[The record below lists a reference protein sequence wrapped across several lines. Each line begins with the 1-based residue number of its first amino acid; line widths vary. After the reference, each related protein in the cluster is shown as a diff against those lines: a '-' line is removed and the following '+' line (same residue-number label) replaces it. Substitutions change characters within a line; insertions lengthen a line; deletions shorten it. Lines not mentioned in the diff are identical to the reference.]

1 MQTVLKIE
9 GMSCGHCEKHVKNA
23 LEEISGVQSALAS
36 HVEKQVVIEHDNDVN
51 MDEIKAA
58 IVEVGYE
65 VV

>member
-1 MQTVLKIE
+1 MQTVLKVE

-23 LEEISGVQSALAS
+23 LEEISGVQSASAS
-36 HVEKQVVIEHDNDVN
+36 HVEKQVVVEHNNDVN
-51 MDEIKAA
+51 IEEIIAA